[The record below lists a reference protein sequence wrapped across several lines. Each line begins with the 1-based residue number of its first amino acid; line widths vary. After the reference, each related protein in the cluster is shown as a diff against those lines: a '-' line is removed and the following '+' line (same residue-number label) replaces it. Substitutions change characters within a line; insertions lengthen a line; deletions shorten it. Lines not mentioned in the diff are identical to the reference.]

1 MKRLLDFLLARAR
14 ERSTWLG
21 LISLITALGVTLT
34 EMQSEAIIAAG
45 MSLAGIVAVF
55 TTDKNDGNDND
66 GAAA

>member
-1 MKRLLDFLLARAR
+1 MKKFFDFLLARAK

-21 LISLITALGVTLT
+21 IISLVTALGLTLS

-45 MSLAGIVAVF
+45 MSLAGVVAVF
-55 TTDKNDGNDND
+55 TTDRNDDNN